1 MGGNFYQKRN
11 NKMQKLK
18 TYRVQIFFVAREKM
32 PNNLIQ
38 LSFHLIYLMLLQCAQ
53 KYHDP
58 KICQTFEKLLKSEF
72 EFGIN

>member
-1 MGGNFYQKRN
+1 
-11 NKMQKLK
+11 MQKLK
-18 TYRVQIFFVAREKM
+18 TYRVQIFLVASEKM

-38 LSFHLIYLMLLQCAQ
+38 LSFHLNYLMRLQSAQ
-53 KYHDP
+53 NYHDR